1 MSMLRTFTFPIQV
14 CNLRYQSTQDQR
26 QSVILYLKDMESE
39 GFLHRMEENYQWIS
53 QALADSQGIT
63 TLRSWDSRPQP
74 QK

>member
-14 CNLRYQSTQDQR
+14 CNLRYQSTQDQ
-26 QSVILYLKDMESE
+26 SVILYRKDMESE